1 MDDTTKVPPDVDD
14 FDTLAVKVVPH
25 IAEDLRLLFSDS
37 ILVQHTPTEFTI
49 TFAQVRQPIITDAAG
64 FEGLTEIRA
73 DVVARIVLT
82 PAKMAEF
89 IKALR
94 ENWGLY
100 QRRIKKLVEEQRIA
114 MVGQENAGTIGGAK
128 NAPSED

>member
-1 MDDTTKVPPDVDD
+1 MDSTKVPPDVDD
-14 FDTLAVKVVPH
+14 FDTMAVKVVPH
-25 IAEDLRLLFSDS
+25 IPEDLRLLFSDS
-37 ILVQHTPTEFTI
+37 ILVQHTPTEFTV
-49 TFAQVRQPIITDAAG
+49 TFAQVQQPFIAEAAG
-64 FEGLTEIRA
+64 FEELTEIRA

-89 IKALR
+89 IKALQ

-114 MVGQENAGTIGGAK
+114 IAEQQNAEPTDSTS
-128 NAPSED
+128 SED